1 MRRHK
6 HDGRLSGTYDG
17 TCTRQMLMD
26 ADKMQEIWKSEK
38 KEVTALFKETTEL
51 AKDRKINIHYRLYDQ
66 YFDALVKKYEAVVRD
81 HLRRA
86 KNDFITYFIANKA
99 PIVAFDVE
107 EFHNEMSCILGICI
121 DRDLHAEVFLDSLKR
136 GPCPE
141 ETTRMTKSAGA
152 WLRGMKGSPVVLTHG
167 FNQTEREI
175 TGNSCHDCVN
185 TQLLLTPMLQ
195 KVKGPAFLGGKLGDF
210 EELIKFE
217 RVGCPFLK
225 HAKDVEVAGIQK
237 KDLAFLFPKQA
248 KLSIWNLADGKPPRT
263 CKLCNKEQDVFLYCL
278 EDTFVTILIFLKA
291 RNDEAKEKKENGKKA
306 N

>member
-1 MRRHK
+1 
-6 HDGRLSGTYDG
+6 
-17 TCTRQMLMD
+17 MLMEI
-26 ADKMQEIWKSEK
+26 AKLQEIWKTEK

-51 AKDRKINIHYRLYDQ
+51 AKDRKINIHYRIYEQHLH
-66 YFDALVKKYEAVVRD
+66 ALIKKYEDVVRD

-86 KNDFITYFIANKA
+86 KNEFIAYFMANKT
-99 PIVAFDVE
+99 PIVSFDVE

-121 DRDLHAEVFLDSLKR
+121 DRDLHVEVFLDSLKR
-136 GPCPE
+136 GPCAE

-152 WLRGMKGSPVVLTHG
+152 WLKGMKTSPVVLTHG

-195 KVKGPAFLGGKLGDF
+195 KVKGPQFLGGKLADF

-217 RVGCPFLK
+217 RAGCPFLK
-225 HAKDVEVAGIQK
+225 HAKDVQDAGIQK

-248 KLSIWNLADGKPPRT
+248 KLSIWNLADGKPART
-263 CKLCNKEQDVFLYCL
+263 CRLCNKEQDVFLYCL
-278 EDTFVTILIFLKA
+278 EDTVVTILIYLKA
-291 RNDEAKEKKENGKKA
+291 RNDDAKEKKENGRVTK
-306 N
+306 